1 MEEMFNKYEL
11 VMNFTGRLMG
21 GIPKH
26 TAVIASWLEARQPSE
41 AAFSKMENPTPL
53 EELTGQ
59 VILDMGAVDEKEAK
73 VWCGFKKDDNGLF
86 LDGYHVKSHL
96 KDNAN
101 ILQKF
106 MNTKALKSKL
116 ADRVFVVEPRLYLGV
131 QEPTDYWEH
140 PVHIMTMQGPRSALK
155 RNDYIETPSLAC
167 ILQVLNDGVITGKM
181 LDTILQFG
189 SVKGFGAE
197 RGLGHGRYTYK
208 LTELIQDK
216 VTRRGRVQRGQD

>member
-1 MEEMFNKYEL
+1 MSEKEMFNRYEL
-11 VMNFTGRLMG
+11 VLNFTGQLMG

-26 TAVIASWLEARQPSE
+26 KDVIANWLEARQPSE
-41 AAFSKMENPTPL
+41 AAFAKMKAATGLPDGIDVNITPIP
-53 EELTGQ
+53 ELTEQ
-59 VILDMGAVDEKEAK
+59 VIYDMGAVDEKEAK
-73 VWCGFKKDDNGLF
+73 VWCGFKKDETSLF

-106 MNTKALKSKL
+106 MDAKALKSKL
-116 ADRVFVVEPRLYLGV
+116 ADRLFVLQPKLYLGV
-131 QEPTDYWEH
+131 MEPTGYWEH

-155 RNDYIETPSLAC
+155 RNDYIETPSLSC
-167 ILQVLNDGVITGKM
+167 TLQVLNDGLITGKII
-181 LDTILQFG
+181 DTILQFG

-208 LTELIQDK
+208 LTEVI
-216 VTRRGRVQRGQD
+216 